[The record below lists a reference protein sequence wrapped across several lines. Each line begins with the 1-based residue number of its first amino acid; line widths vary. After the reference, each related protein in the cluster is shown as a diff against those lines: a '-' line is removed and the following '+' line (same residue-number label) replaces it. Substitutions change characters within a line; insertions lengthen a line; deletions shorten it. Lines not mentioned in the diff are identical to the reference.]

1 MANGKKSFVLYADLL
16 KSVDHLTDEE
26 LGKLFKHILE
36 YVNDQSPELTDRLLV
51 TAWKPIERTL
61 KEDLIKWEK
70 QLEQRRQAGKKSAEV
85 RKRNSTSVN
94 DRKRASTDS
103 VTVSVSDNEIN
114 NIDFSSLL
122 DFINTTTKRSFKT
135 INKSVKQ
142 SYIARLKDGYSKDDI
157 KQAITNAVNTQ
168 YHKDNN
174 NQYLTPE
181 FFSRSATL
189 DKYSQTA
196 ESTIIEDPVVKMAME
211 LNKKYENR

>member
-1 MANGKKSFVLYADLL
+1 MSGYETKTGTTLGGSIGGTQGAYLQEKEKE
-16 KSVDHLTDEE
+16 KEE
-26 LGKLFKHILE
+26 VQ
-36 YVNDQSPELTDRLLV
+36 YS
-51 TAWKPIERTL
+51 
-61 KEDLIKWEK
+61 
-70 QLEQRRQAGKKSAEV
+70 
-85 RKRNSTSVN
+85 
-94 DRKRASTDS
+94 
-103 VTVSVSDNEIN
+103 
-114 NIDFSSLL
+114 IDFSSLL

-135 INKSVKQ
+135 INKSVKK
-142 SYIARLKDGYSKDDI
+142 SYIARLKDGYTKDDI